1 MLSLT
6 PAAPALPAVPVGAVS
21 GLPAQDRNPIIR
33 WDYVVDQSDDILAA
47 LLQHLELTLISVA
60 LGLVVAAPLAALA
73 LRYRWTTNAITGFTG
88 FLYTLP
94 SVALFALLVPWF
106 GFSRVSTVIP
116 LASYTL
122 LILVTN
128 IIAGFRGVSP
138 AVIDAANGLGLS
150 PLRRVLGVQLPLA
163 LPSII
168 TGIRIATVSTVGLL
182 TVAAIIGQGGLG
194 RLILDGLRRA
204 FWTPMTVGAL
214 LSILLALALDA
225 LILYAGRAATPWARK
240 AAS

>member
-1 MLSLT
+1 MLT
-6 PAAPALPAVPVGAVS
+6 
-21 GLPAQDRNPIIR
+21 QDRNPIIR
-33 WDYVVDQSDDILAA
+33 WDYVVDQFDDILAA
-47 LLQHLELTLISVA
+47 LLQHLELTITSVA
-60 LGLVVAAPLAALA
+60 VGLAIAAPLSALA
-73 LRYRWTTNAITGFTG
+73 LRYRWTTNAITGFTA

-94 SVALFALLVPWF
+94 SVALFALLVPVF
-106 GFSRVSTVIP
+106 GLSRISTIIP

-128 IIAGFRGVSP
+128 IIAGFRSVPES
-138 AVIDAANGLGLS
+138 VVDAANGLGLT
-150 PLRRVLGVQLPLA
+150 PLRRVIGVQLPLA

-204 FWTPMTVGAL
+204 FWTPMTVGAV

-225 LILYAGRAATPWARK
+225 LILYLGRAATPWARK
-240 AAS
+240 ATS

>member
-1 MLSLT
+1 MPRSEPVL
-6 PAAPALPAVPVGAVS
+6 AQAVVT
-21 GLPAQDRNPIIR
+21 QDRNPIIR
-33 WDYVVDQSDDILAA
+33 WDYVIDQSDDIAAA
-47 LLQHLELTLISVA
+47 LLQHLQLTVVSVA
-60 LGLVVAAPLAALA
+60 VGLAVAAPLAALA
-73 LRYRWTTNAITGFTG
+73 LRYHWTTNAITGFTG
-88 FLYTLP
+88 FLYTVP
-94 SVALFALLVPWF
+94 SVALFALLVPVL
-106 GFSRVSTVIP
+106 GISPLSAIIP

-128 IIAGFRGVSP
+128 IIAGFR
-138 AVIDAANGLGLS
+138 AVPGSVVDAANGLGLT

-168 TGIRIATVSTVGLL
+168 TGIRIATVSTVGML

-225 LILYAGRAATPWARK
+225 LILYLGRAATPWARK